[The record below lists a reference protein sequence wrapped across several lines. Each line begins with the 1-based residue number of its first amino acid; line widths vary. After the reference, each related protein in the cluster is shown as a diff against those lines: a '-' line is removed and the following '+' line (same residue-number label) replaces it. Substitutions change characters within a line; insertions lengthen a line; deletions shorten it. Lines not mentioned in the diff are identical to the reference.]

1 MVYCLG
7 FITDAVSTLVIP
19 VLFRT
24 LFEGLSLF
32 GTVAAGWFFLGKC
45 LGCVAISMA
54 FVTSSKDC
62 IRFNFTGLPVYVD
75 SVCVWNEVSDFS
87 A

>member
-1 MVYCLG
+1 MVYCLV
-7 FITDAVSTLVIP
+7 FIPDAVSTLVVP
-19 VLFRT
+19 VLFRA
-24 LFEGLSLF
+24 LFKGVSLI
-32 GTVAAGWFFLGKC
+32 GTVAAGWFFLGTR

-54 FVTSSKDC
+54 LVTSSKDR